1 MIFYYFLLIK
11 NGFCYVIYLIY
22 FVYIVSDC
30 NNWRLPCYTSFA
42 IISIWFAIAK
52 IITSTPVFAKRN
64 KKKLFIDI
72 GGTLLLLV
80 ILFVGLTYRF
90 ALSIGIL
97 SLILIRIAKSENV
110 PVFMIW
116 TSITLCAFPLL
127 PVVEPYPR
135 VYIVYVYIE
144 NNYIIKS
151 YLTIF

>member
-1 MIFYYFLLIK
+1 MIFFTQKWIFYYI
-11 NGFCYVIYLIY
+11 IYLIY
-22 FVYIVSDC
+22 FVYTVSDC
-30 NNWRLPCYTSFA
+30 NNWRLPCYASFA
-42 IISIWFAIAK
+42 IISVWFAIAK
-52 IITSTPVFAKRN
+52 IITSTPVFVKRN

-80 ILFVGLTYRF
+80 TLFVGLTYRF

-97 SLILIRIAKSENV
+97 SLILIRIAKSKNV
-110 PVFMIW
+110 PVSMIW
-116 TSITLCAFPLL
+116 TSIALCAFPLL

-151 YLTIF
+151 YLRIV